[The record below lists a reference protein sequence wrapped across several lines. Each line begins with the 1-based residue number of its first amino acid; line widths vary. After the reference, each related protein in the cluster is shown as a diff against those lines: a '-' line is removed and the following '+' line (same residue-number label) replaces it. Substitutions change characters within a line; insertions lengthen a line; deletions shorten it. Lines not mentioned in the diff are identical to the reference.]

1 MYVVEL
7 PKDFFDHIPPWV
19 HTLQM
24 IISSTVLSI
33 IMYVITEYFLK
44 KMKSSSKSGRAISNL
59 EMWEKIRQK

>member
-7 PKDFFDHIPPWV
+7 PNDFFDHIPTWV
-19 HTLQM
+19 RTLQT

-33 IMYVITEYFLK
+33 IVYAITEYFLK
-44 KMKSSSKSGRAISNL
+44 KRKSSSQPGRAISNL